1 MKTALKLFS
10 GLVLGAFAFVL
21 ALSAPGTGSAEAYVD
36 YSKNTKSNYKNYSQS
51 YNSNSYKS
59 SNSTYKK
66 YNYNYQNTNTG
77 NYKAYNPY
85 NGGYNKQSAS
95 TPNYKTPNYTSYK
108 PSQPTYNP
116 GRTSQPSGGVN
127 SADEQAML
135 NMINKERAAKG
146 LKPLAMDGKLTQI
159 ARTKAKDMVDN
170 NYFSHNSPTHGSPFD
185 MMKKNGITY
194 RYAGENLA
202 GAPDVNT
209 AHQNLMKS
217 PAHRANILSDKY
229 TKVGIGVV
237 SGGPYGKMY
246 VQEFNG

>member
-21 ALSAPGTGSAEAYVD
+21 ALAAPGTGSAEAYVSYD
-36 YSKNTKSNYKNYSQS
+36 NTKSNYTNYSNKY
-51 YNSNSYKS
+51 YNLNSYKS
-59 SNSTYKK
+59 TNTTYQK
-66 YNYNYQNTNTG
+66 YNY
-77 NYKAYNPY
+77 
-85 NGGYNKQSAS
+85 GYNK
-95 TPNYKTPNYTSYK
+95 TNTTNYRAYGYNHQKPSYSK
-108 PSQPTYNP
+108 PSQPAYNP
-116 GRTSQPSGGVN
+116 GRTSQPSGGVS

-135 NMINKERAAKG
+135 NLINKERAAKG
-146 LKPLAMDGKLTQI
+146 LKPLSMDSKLTQI
-159 ARTKAKDMVDN
+159 ARAKAKDMIDN
-170 NYFSHNSPTHGSPFD
+170 NYFSHQSPTYGSPFD
-185 MMKKNGITY
+185 MMKNNGITY

-209 AHQNLMKS
+209 AHTNLMNS
-217 PAHRANILSDKY
+217 SGHRANILSDKY